1 MITPRENQ
9 RNVLEGMLLRSGR
22 RLATPRPAPDST
34 DDTSEPSDNPP
45 MGTVPIPSRPTSP
58 HNQPGNQ
65 PQDDDPRRPVP
76 SLHLSVDF
84 DTQMGSAEE
93 SNTAR
98 IQALCEER
106 DFAR

>member
-22 RLATPRPAPDST
+22 RLATPRPAPDSSE
-34 DDTSEPSDNPP
+34 DTSEPSDNPP

-58 HNQPGNQ
+58 HNQPEHQ
-65 PQDDDPRRPVP
+65 PQEDDHRQPVP

-84 DTQMGSAEE
+84 DTRMGSAEE

-98 IQALCEER
+98 M
-106 DFAR
+106 

>member
-58 HNQPGNQ
+58 PHE
-65 PQDDDPRRPVP
+65 PQDDGPRQPVP
-76 SLHLSVDF
+76 SLHLAVDF

-98 IQALCEER
+98 FQALCEER